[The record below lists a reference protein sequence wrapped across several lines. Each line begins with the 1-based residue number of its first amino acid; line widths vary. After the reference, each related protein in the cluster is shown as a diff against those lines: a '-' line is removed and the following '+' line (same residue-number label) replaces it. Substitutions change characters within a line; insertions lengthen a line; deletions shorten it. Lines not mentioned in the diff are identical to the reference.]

1 MRAFWNELLR
11 IAALEVDAG
20 EVEWD
25 ATEGRRQPPLSHRQ
39 RLFRRGVSLV
49 QQGPH
54 LELFR
59 FKTDGEKSTNYV
71 GQPSQVERKMI
82 LDVFEGRC
90 HGSHVRPLRVT
101 HVNILIVRDARKRCM
116 PQA

>member
-25 ATEGRRQPPLSHRQ
+25 ATEGRRQPLLSHRQ

-49 QQGPH
+49 QQSPH

-82 LDVFEGRC
+82 LDVFEGGC
-90 HGSHVRPLRVT
+90 HGSHIRPLRVT

-116 PQA
+116 PRA